1 MIMLIMKKSPHKF
14 VGWRLPDELKTALI
28 VEAGR
33 RTAEERRVVSIHQV
47 INDVMKKAFEAPPE
61 HIMLAPYGCKEYHFR
76 LDSDIAEGVRKIAS
90 ERGESSAAV
99 AFSILRDALTPDW

>member
-1 MIMLIMKKSPHKF
+1 MILLIMKKSPHKF
-14 VGWRLPDELKTALI
+14 VGWRLPDELKTALV

-33 RTAEERRVVSIHQV
+33 RTVEERKVVSIHQV
-47 INDVMKKAFEAPPE
+47 INDLMIKAFETPPE
-61 HIMLAPYGCKEYHFR
+61 HIMLAPYGSKEFHFR
-76 LDSDIAEGVRKIAS
+76 LDSDIAEGIKKIAD